1 MNWRRIFRIATYNV
15 ILIAAL
21 FIAAEIILRIS
32 ISPVEKVVRINFD
45 DFDPYFIKDPADLN
59 YWITNPSLAGPEFD
73 PTRQD
78 FSDNRL
84 IMRQR
89 FSNSI
94 PENTFRIIV
103 IGASPIYGSSLPS
116 WYNLSTQLAL
126 RLYQARPDVRF
137 EIIETSR
144 EDIGADEYEYAAIQ
158 TSPFEANLIVCYPG
172 GAVPTLGT
180 AGIDAEAEDFADD
193 STLLYLLMKSELFR
207 VIVGIFSPGPGNE
220 VPGHELPNRPDQFD
234 LHTARMIEQVKL
246 SEIANYRKF
255 LIRIFD
261 QFKKAERR
269 VVLMTTATNFS
280 DFSPIW
286 SLHDKPLSKK
296 QLKSFAAALQKGKT
310 EWSAGRLSEAQ
321 TAVMDAISIS
331 DSYAEAHFILGKI
344 HQALGRYEEAKTEYI
359 ISREKDF
366 SHERIFAE
374 PTALL
379 KSVGREYSF
388 HIIESEELLAENTIE
403 GLVGKNFFRDHTHLT
418 VLGLAI
424 LTKHL
429 SNYIIENVALPPVS
443 SARPAPPNLPA
454 YSWSN
459 EKYGLFLKGRANSQ
473 LSNSNV
479 PPNPP
484 SFKP

>member
-1 MNWRRIFRIATYNV
+1 MNWRRISRIAAINFFV
-15 ILIAAL
+15 IAAL
-21 FIAAEIILRIS
+21 FITAEIILRS
-32 ISPVEKVVRINFD
+32 TMSPIEKVVRINYD
-45 DFDPYFIKDPADLN
+45 DFDPYFINDPADPN

-73 PTRQD
+73 PMRQD

-89 FSNSI
+89 FNNSI

-158 TSPFEANLIVCYPG
+158 TSPFEANLVVCYPG

-180 AGIDAEAEDFADD
+180 AGIDAEADEFAGD
-193 STLLYLLMKSELFR
+193 SPLLHLLIKSELFR
-207 VIVGIFSPGPGNE
+207 LIVGFFQPGPGE
-220 VPGHELPNRPDQFD
+220 EAPGHELPNRPDQFD
-234 LHTARMIEQVKL
+234 LQTARMIEQVKL
-246 SEIANYRKF
+246 SEIENYRKF
-255 LIRIFD
+255 LIRIFE
-261 QFKKAERR
+261 QFQKAERR

-286 SLHDKPLSKK
+286 SLHSKPLSKT
-296 QLKSFAAALQKGKT
+296 QLQSYAAALQKAKT
-310 EWSAGRLSEAQ
+310 DLSAGRLSEAQ
-321 TAVMDAISIS
+321 TAVTEAISIS

-344 HQALGRYEEAKTEYI
+344 HEAFGRFEEAKSEFI
-359 ISREKDF
+359 FSRENDF

-388 HIIESEELLAENTIE
+388 HIIDSEELLAKTTTE
-403 GLVGKNFFRDHTHLT
+403 GLVGKVFFRDHTHLT

-429 SNYIIENVALPPVS
+429 SNYIIENLELPAVS

-459 EKYGLFLKGRANSQ
+459 EKYGLFLKGRRDFHMPEPGMPPTSQ
-473 LSNSNV
+473 
-479 PPNPP
+479 PP
-484 SFKP
+484 KP